1 MDEAKPTHIPL
12 GVLALDIAG
21 TLMLA
26 FGITGSL
33 GILDGFTTMFADRST
48 GYVFVAL
55 GIVLIA
61 TAIPGLVRWS
71 KEMQRQRGIQ

>member
-1 MDEAKPTHIPL
+1 MDEPKPTHIPL
-12 GVLALDIAG
+12 GVLALDVAG

-33 GILDGFTTMFADRST
+33 GILDGYTTMFADRST
-48 GYVFVAL
+48 GYVFVGL

-71 KEMQRQRGIQ
+71 KELQRQRDKP